1 MADRQ
6 ARDATEA
13 SPDYLGYDE
22 GHRLPRLVRL
32 YIKQCLIGFAISGLF
47 VALLL
52 WFNVAGL
59 RTLMLGTQGGLMA
72 LVLLFLFNG
81 LVFAGVQ
88 FAITIMHMADPEG
101 GDGGGRRDNVL
112 AAVPGRIMAALARP
126 ARVPAALPVRGADTP
141 ADR

>member
-1 MADRQ
+1 MSPKS
-6 ARDATEA
+6 ES

-32 YIKQCLIGFAISGLF
+32 YIWQCLIGFAISGLF

-52 WFNVAGL
+52 WLNVAGL

-72 LVLLFLFNG
+72 LFLLFLFNG

-88 FAITIMHMADPEG
+88 FAITIMHMAEPEG

-112 AAVPGRIMAALARP
+112 AAVPGRILAALSRP
-126 ARVPAALPVRGADTP
+126 ARIAATVPVKGANRPT
-141 ADR
+141 DR

>member
-6 ARDATEA
+6 TSGTTDA

-32 YIKQCLIGFAISGLF
+32 YIRQCLIGFAISGLF
-47 VALLL
+47 VVLLL
-52 WFNVAGL
+52 WLNVAGL

-72 LVLLFLFNG
+72 LALLFLFNG

-112 AAVPGRIMAALARP
+112 ASVPGRIMASLARP
-126 ARVPAALPVRGADTP
+126 ASVPATLPVRRR
-141 ADR
+141 DRPTDG